1 MERKKVYITRKI
13 PDIGINLLK
22 QYFEVEINMEDRP
35 LTKEELITNI
45 EDKDAVLCQLTD
57 LIDKEVYD
65 RAKRVK
71 IFANY
76 AVGFNNIDVDEA
88 TKRGII
94 ITNTPGVL
102 SDVTADLAWTLL
114 LSVARRIV
122 EADKYTRAGKFK
134 CWSPTL
140 FLGQDLVGKTLGII
154 GAGRIGKTLAKRS
167 IGFEMKILYH
177 NRKRDEEMEKM
188 FNAKWVDK
196 DTLLKESDFISLHV
210 PLTKETYHMIGEREF
225 KLMKETAILINTAR
239 GPVVDEKALVKA
251 LKEKE
256 IWGAGLDVYEK
267 EPEVE
272 EDLKKMDNVV
282 LVPHIG
288 SATINTRDNMAKIA
302 AKNIIAVLNNEK
314 PLTPVND
321 INHK

>member
-1 MERKKVYITRKI
+1 MNRKKVYITRKI

-22 QYFEVEINMEDRP
+22 QHFEVEINMEDRP
-35 LTKEELITNI
+35 LTKEELISNI

-65 RAKRVK
+65 RAKNVK

-102 SDVTADLAWTLL
+102 SDATADLAWTLL

-321 INHK
+321 I

>member
-1 MERKKVYITRKI
+1 MDRKKVYITRKI

-22 QYFEVEINMEDRP
+22 QHFEVEINMENRP
-35 LTKEELITNI
+35 LTKEELISNI

-65 RAKRVK
+65 RAKNVK

-102 SDVTADLAWTLL
+102 SDATADLAWTLL

-321 INHK
+321 I

>member
-1 MERKKVYITRKI
+1 MGRKKVYITRKI
-13 PDIGINLLK
+13 PEIGINLLK
-22 QYFEVEINMEDRP
+22 QHFEVEINMEDRP
-35 LTKEELITNI
+35 LTKEELINNI

-65 RAKRVK
+65 RAKNVK

-88 TKRGII
+88 TRRGII

-102 SDVTADLAWTLL
+102 SDATADLAWTLL

-122 EADKYTRAGKFK
+122 EADKYTREGKFK
-134 CWSPTL
+134 SWSPIL

-167 IGFEMKILYH
+167 IGFDMKILYH
-177 NRKRDEEMEKM
+177 NRRRDKEMERN

-196 DTLLKESDFISLHV
+196 DTLLRESDFISLHV
-210 PLTKETYHMIGEREF
+210 PLMQETYHMIGEREF
-225 KLMKETAILINTAR
+225 KLMKKTAILINTAR

-288 SATINTRDNMAKIA
+288 SATIDTRDNMAKIA
-302 AKNIIAVLNNEK
+302 AKNIIAVLNKEK

-321 INHK
+321 VDY

>member
-1 MERKKVYITRKI
+1 MNRKKVYITRKI

-35 LTKEELITNI
+35 LTKEELISNI

-94 ITNTPGVL
+94 ITNTPDVL
-102 SDVTADLAWTLL
+102 SDATADLAWTLL

-167 IGFEMKILYH
+167 IGFDMKILYH
-177 NRKRDEEMEKM
+177 NRKRDEEMERK

-196 DTLLKESDFISLHV
+196 DTLLRESDFISLHV
-210 PLTKETYHMIGEREF
+210 PLTQETYHMIGEREF
-225 KLMKETAILINTAR
+225 KLMKKTAILINTAR
-239 GPVVDEKALVKA
+239 GPVIDEKALVKA

-272 EDLKKMDNVV
+272 GDLKKMENVV

-302 AKNIIAVLNNEK
+302 AKNIIAVFNNEK

-321 INHK
+321 I

>member
-1 MERKKVYITRKI
+1 MSRKKVYITRKI
-13 PDIGINLLK
+13 PEIGINLLK
-22 QYFEVEINMEDRP
+22 QHFEVEINMEDRP
-35 LTKEELITNI
+35 LTKEELINNI

-65 RAKRVK
+65 RAKNVK

-102 SDVTADLAWTLL
+102 SDATADLAWTLL

-167 IGFEMKILYH
+167 IGFDMKILYH

-225 KLMKETAILINTAR
+225 KLMKKTAILINTAR

-302 AKNIIAVLNNEK
+302 AKNIIAVLNNER

-321 INHK
+321 VDY